1 VRAAVRGASG
11 LPSERRHQ
19 FPTQFRLKRRADFQK
34 VYRNGVRVAGRH
46 VVIFLMRAEAHG
58 GRFGVT
64 ASRHVGGAVARSRCK
79 RRLRELYRTHRHEFE
94 EFATDTVAN
103 ARGSMYAT
111 RAGKGGENTA
121 PGIGRGED

>member
-1 VRAAVRGASG
+1 

-34 VYRNGVRVAGRH
+34 VYRNGVRVAGLH

-94 EFATDTVAN
+94 EVATDTVVN
-103 ARGSMYAT
+103 ARGSCAT
-111 RAGKGGENTA
+111 ASWSELERDFLACMQRALAKAARTPRRE
-121 PGIGRGED
+121 